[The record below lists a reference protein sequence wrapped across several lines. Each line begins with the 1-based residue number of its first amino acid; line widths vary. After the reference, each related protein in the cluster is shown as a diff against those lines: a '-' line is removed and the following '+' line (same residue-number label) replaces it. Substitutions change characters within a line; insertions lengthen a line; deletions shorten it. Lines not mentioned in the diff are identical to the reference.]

1 MTSEHWSLIG
11 QGVATTLWI
20 TVAAAGI
27 SLALGIVI
35 AVLRLAPLGPLSW
48 LAGSYTEF
56 FRNIPLLTVIFF
68 MYFGLPN
75 SGLKLK
81 IEPIN
86 VAIWGMGLYTA
97 AYAAEVIR
105 AGLGTVSKG
114 NVEAARSLGLSYL
127 QSMRYVQLPQA
138 LRATIP
144 PLGTLLT
151 ALLKNTSL
159 ANIISAGEL
168 LQQAEI
174 VYSRTFNL
182 TSMLIAAAIY
192 VALTLPIGA
201 LANLAEQ
208 RWAIKR

>member
-1 MTSEHWSLIG
+1 MTNEHWSLIG
-11 QGVATTLWI
+11 QGVAMTLWI
-20 TVAAAGI
+20 TVAAAVI
-27 SLALGIVI
+27 SLALGIVV

-48 LAGSYTEF
+48 LAGAYTEF
-56 FRNIPLLTVIFF
+56 FRNIPLLTVLFF

-75 SGLKLK
+75 SGLIL
-81 IEPIN
+81 EPIN
-86 VAIWGMGLYTA
+86 VAIWAMGLYTA
-97 AYAAEVIR
+97 AYVAEVIR

-114 NVEAARSLGLSYL
+114 NAEAARSLGLSFF

-144 PLGTLLT
+144 PLGTLLA

-159 ANIISAGEL
+159 ANIISVGEL
-168 LQQAEI
+168 LRQAEV
-174 VYSRTFNL
+174 VYSRTFKIS
-182 TSMLIAAAIY
+182 SMLIAAAIY